1 MISEQQISIIINTLK
16 PFKPSKIGIFG
27 SYARGEN
34 TDESDIDILYSF
46 NSIYSLFDLI
56 GLQNEL
62 QNKLSK
68 EIDLVEFNSIHPKLK
83 DRILTDAKIV
93 YEE

>member
-1 MISEQQISIIINTLK
+1 MISEQQINIIFNTLK

-34 TDESDIDILYSF
+34 TDDSDIDILYSF
-46 NSIYSLFDLI
+46 DSIYSLFDLI

-62 QNKLSK
+62 QDKLRK